1 MRRERVRLAFPSR
14 RPCVRPL
21 RPGYLAWHLDRKG
34 SRMTD
39 DNDTTDRAKD
49 ALDRDWEQTKSD
61 LPGLEG
67 KDLDQDVDDTVK
79 QAAGKEPVP
88 GDKTP
93 NRD

>member
-1 MRRERVRLAFPSR
+1 
-14 RPCVRPL
+14 
-21 RPGYLAWHLDRKG
+21 
-34 SRMTD
+34 MTD
-39 DNDTTDRAKD
+39 KDDRAKK

-88 GDKTP
+88 SGNTP

>member
-1 MRRERVRLAFPSR
+1 MA
-14 RPCVRPL
+14 
-21 RPGYLAWHLDRKG
+21 
-34 SRMTD
+34 D
-39 DNDTTDRAKD
+39 DKTDRVGD

-61 LPGLEG
+61 MPGLEG

-88 GDKTP
+88 REDEP